1 MIQTLSPKGTF
12 LKSLYLFGGGRWARV
27 VLAEAVKL
35 SDQSLNIVVISKKN
49 FSFMKKWTRKTF
61 FDRNILVLDQLP
73 DFIDEDSF
81 LYVLNETELRYDTL
95 VNLIKFKRPVLVEK
109 PLGLNYCEGKKI
121 IDVYVSMEIPLM
133 SAQVFRF
140 LESTSNI
147 REILEQYDFHS
158 IRVCWSDPYS
168 EIKSGEIKKYE
179 KAVPSFL
186 DVLPHIFSLLEEI
199 IGDFSVSF
207 HSIDFNEIEKDFL
220 LSLRIDSLFGLNV
233 SYSRIASTRDRYFEF
248 ISSSGTIKYSFS
260 ENETITI
267 FDENHQVYLKEFGKS
282 KSIQLMLAKFLSY
295 KNSEIVDAKFS
306 HATNIRA
313 LEICQEIQTSINL
326 RSQYEL

>member
-1 MIQTLSPKGTF
+1 MIQPLSPKGTF

-27 VLAEAVKL
+27 VLAEAIEL
-35 SDQSLNIVVISKKN
+35 SDQSINIVVISKKN
-49 FSFMKKWTRKTF
+49 FLFMKEWTCKTF
-61 FDRNILVLDQLP
+61 FDRNVLVLEQLP
-73 DFIDEDSF
+73 NFIDENSF

-95 VNLIKFKRPVLVEK
+95 ENLVKFKRPVLVEK
-109 PLGLNYCEGKKI
+109 PLGLNYYEGKKI
-121 IDVYVSMEIPLM
+121 IDLYMSKKVPLM

-147 REILEQYDFHS
+147 REILEPYDFHS
-158 IRVCWSDPYS
+158 IRVCWSDSYS

-199 IGDFSVSF
+199 IGDFSVNF
-207 HSIDFNEIEKDFL
+207 QSIDFNEIEKDFL
-220 LSLRIDSLFGLNV
+220 LSLRIDSLFGLDV

-248 ISSSGTIKYSFS
+248 ISSSGTVKYSFS
-260 ENETITI
+260 ENETITM
-267 FDENHQVYLKEFGKS
+267 FDENHKVYIKEFGKS

-295 KNSEIVDAKFS
+295 KDNEIVDAKFS
-306 HATNIRA
+306 HATNMRA

-326 RSQYEL
+326 RSQYKP

>member
-1 MIQTLSPKGTF
+1 
-12 LKSLYLFGGGRWARV
+12 LKSLYLIGGGRWARV
-27 VLAEAVKL
+27 VLAEATKL
-35 SDQSLNIVVISKKN
+35 SDQSINLVVISNKN
-49 FSFMKKWTRKTF
+49 CLFMTEWTRKTF
-61 FDRNILVLDQLP
+61 FDRNILVLEQLP

-95 VNLIKFKRPVLVEK
+95 MKLIKFKRPVLVEK
-109 PLGLNYCEGKKI
+109 PLGLNYCEAKKM
-121 IDVYVSMEIPLM
+121 IDEYVSTKVPLM

-147 REILEQYDFHS
+147 REILEPYNFHS

-168 EIKSGEIKKYE
+168 ETKSGEVKNYE

-199 IGDFSVSF
+199 VGDFSVSF
-207 HSIDFNEIEKDFL
+207 QSIDFNEIENEFL
-220 LSLRIDSLFGLNV
+220 LSLRIDSLLDLDI

-248 ISSSGTIKYSFS
+248 ISTSGTIKYDFS
-260 ENETITI
+260 KNETITK
-267 FDENHQVYLKEFGKS
+267 FEKNHQVYLKEFEKS
-282 KSIQLMLAKFLSY
+282 KSIQLMLTKFLLF
-295 KNSEIVDAKFS
+295 KDGEIMDAKFS

-313 LEICQEIQTSINL
+313 LEVCQEIQTSINL
-326 RSQYEL
+326 HS